1 MSAIT
6 TDSAR
11 PSTSEAPAQSGPVPL
26 FDQHLKVLSDSYLS
40 FFQDRKRIEEV
51 YVESLLRLHRKIKS
65 VDAWL
70 DDRSTEL
77 SSARRAWS
85 EVVDNVERE
94 AQTRQAFL
102 TTLTEDAVNA
112 LTALKETQERT
123 RKRIKDDIKD
133 SNNAYADYA
142 ENTLPKLK
150 RTYLRKCQ
158 EVEDLKAA
166 ATAPAPSVQNTPYMD
181 QEGGN
186 VPSSR
191 SNPNLPAKP
200 VVTGPQVLR
209 PLDRRPSGTAPGP
222 RNRSPSSS
230 GTFSDFAQHGK
241 KQLNQLMTFLDK
253 GGNVRETLGVRSE
266 NSALRAVR
274 AKREADEA
282 DKEYRKGVHWLE
294 TLRLRKTKILKSAY
308 ASLETFT
315 HEYTSTVKIVLE
327 KYVDNL
333 MATTVTQTQLS
344 EHARAV
350 IQKISPEKDL
360 ALATNQLPRS
370 MASLIQKPI
379 LYYNYNVGECNDL
392 IFGVSLVDYAT
403 SRGLSEGVVPRIVQ
417 LCIAEVDRKG
427 LETEGIYRV
436 SITVPFQTFFVHET
450 IQVSGRHAVVQDVR
464 NLTCPCVPR
473 VTEISQLQHKVE
485 RDETNFKF
493 NPITDDVYAVA
504 SLLKMYLRELPEPLF
519 KYPLQDRGE
528 YTDARVGAEHSQL
541 SQMRSKIRRL
551 PAIHRETL
559 RTTVEHLARV
569 AGHSDK
575 NKMDIKNLAIVFSN
589 VIFGEDELP
598 KGGDLLSMQHV
609 KDTRMEDLILN
620 APQLFEEHPL
630 SSSPPLPAAPA
641 GEVPPVY
648 QYGSSHT
655 RIASVPPTLQS
666 PRREEDFTPVLPP
679 RPTSSIHP
687 SLRANPVSPI
697 RATAEIP
704 PLPRPHTLEEALSS
718 PNTRSQ
724 MNDQLISD
732 PSLSLPQ
739 SPQASVISLP
749 SSESPTS

>member
-1 MSAIT
+1 MSTTT

-11 PSTSEAPAQSGPVPL
+11 ASISDPPAQSGPVSL

-40 FFQDRKRIEEV
+40 FFQDRRRIEEV
-51 YVESLLRLHRKIKS
+51 YVESLLGLHRKIKS

-70 DDRSTEL
+70 DDRSTGL

-112 LTALKETQERT
+112 LTTLKETQERT
-123 RKRIKDDIKD
+123 RKRIKDDITG
-133 SNNAYADYA
+133 SGNAYAEYA
-142 ENTLPKLK
+142 DNVLPKLK

-158 EVEDLKAA
+158 EVEDYKAA
-166 ATAPAPSVQNTPYMD
+166 AAAPAPNVQNTPYMD
-181 QEGGN
+181 PAGGN

-230 GTFSDFAQHGK
+230 GAFSDFAQHGK

-266 NSALRAVR
+266 NTALRAVR
-274 AKREADEA
+274 AKREAEEA
-282 DKEYRKGVHWLE
+282 DRDYRKGVHWLE
-294 TLRLRKTKILKSAY
+294 TLRLRKTKILDNAY
-308 ASLETFT
+308 GSLKTFI
-315 HEYTSTVKIVLE
+315 HEYATTVKIVLE

-360 ALATNQLPRS
+360 ASATNQLPRS
-370 MASLIQKPI
+370 LESLIPEPI

-403 SRGLSEGVVPRIVQ
+403 SRGLSDGVVPRIVQ
-417 LCIAEVDRKG
+417 LCIAEVDRRG

-436 SITVPFQTFFVHET
+436 S
-450 IQVSGRHAVVQDVR
+450 GRHAVVQD
-464 NLTCPCVPR
+464 
-473 VTEISQLQHKVE
+473 LQHKVE
-485 RDETNFKF
+485 RDENSFKF
-493 NPITDDVYAVA
+493 NPLTDDVYAVA
-504 SLLKMYLRELPEPLF
+504 SLLKLYLRELPEPLF

-528 YTDARVGAEHSQL
+528 CAEPREHSQL

-559 RTTVEHLARV
+559 RAIIEHLARV
-569 AGHSDK
+569 AGRSEK
-575 NKMDIKNLAIVFSN
+575 NKMDTKNLAIVFGN
-589 VIFGEDELP
+589 VIFGEDELAR
-598 KGGDLLSMQHV
+598 GGDLLSMQHV
-609 KDTRMEDLILN
+609 KDTRMEDLILH
-620 APQLFEEHPL
+620 APQLFEEHPP

-655 RIASVPPTLQS
+655 KIARVPPLLPS
-666 PRREEDFTPVLPP
+666 PKREEDFSPVLPP

-697 RATAEIP
+697 RTTTEVP
-704 PLPRPHTLEEALSS
+704 PLPRPKTLEEQVPS
-718 PNTRSQ
+718 PNIRSQ
-724 MNDQLISD
+724 PNDHFMSQP
-732 PSLSLPQ
+732 PSPPQ

-749 SSESPTS
+749 SSQSPTS

>member
-102 TTLTEDAVNA
+102 STLTEDAVNA
-112 LTALKETQERT
+112 LTTLKETQERT

-436 SITVPFQTFFVHET
+436 S
-450 IQVSGRHAVVQDVR
+450 GRHAVVQD
-464 NLTCPCVPR
+464 
-473 VTEISQLQHKVE
+473 LQHKVE

-528 YTDARVGAEHSQL
+528 YTDAREHSQL
-541 SQMRSKIRRL
+541 FQMRSKIRRL

-569 AGHSDK
+569 AEHSDK

-655 RIASVPPTLQS
+655 RIASVPPALQS

-704 PLPRPHTLEEALSS
+704 PLPRPHTLEEKLSS

-732 PSLSLPQ
+732 PSLPLRQ